1 MGKRAPWLVEC
12 GLLYVHTIPLKSPL
26 FFVCFSASYDNAQ
39 EIHRVVEFT
48 SGEVLN
54 RSSRKVTD

>member
-1 MGKRAPWLVEC
+1 MVEC

-26 FFVCFSASYDNAQ
+26 FFVCFFASYDNAQ

-54 RSSRKVTD
+54 RSSRVHVDP